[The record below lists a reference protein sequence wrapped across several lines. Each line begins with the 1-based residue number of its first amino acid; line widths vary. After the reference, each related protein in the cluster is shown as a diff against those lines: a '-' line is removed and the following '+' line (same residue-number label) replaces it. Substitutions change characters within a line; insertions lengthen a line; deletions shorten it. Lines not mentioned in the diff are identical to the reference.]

1 MQFIF
6 KKTILVATFVRK
18 RNREKITSKDYN
30 RKKTASKD
38 IAFDLKNAHDN
49 KKMNENVKSFFAK
62 EVANKDYV
70 KKICKTICC
79 LQRKIN
85 A

>member
-6 KKTILVATFVRK
+6 EKTTFVAIFTKK
-18 RNREKITSKDYN
+18 RNRKKIASKERN

-38 IAFDLKNAHDN
+38 IAFNSKNAHDN
-49 KKMNENVKSFFAK
+49 KKMNENINNFFAK
-62 EVANKDYV
+62 KVANKNYV
-70 KKICKTICC
+70 KKIYETICC

-85 A
+85 V

>member
-1 MQFIF
+1 MHIIF
-6 KKTILVATFVRK
+6 EKATFVAISARK
-18 RNREKITSKDYN
+18 YN
-30 RKKTASKD
+30 RKKIVLKECNRKKIASKD

-49 KKMNENVKSFFAK
+49 KRMNENINNFFAK
-62 EVANKDYV
+62 KVANKNCV
-70 KKICKTICC
+70 KKICETICC